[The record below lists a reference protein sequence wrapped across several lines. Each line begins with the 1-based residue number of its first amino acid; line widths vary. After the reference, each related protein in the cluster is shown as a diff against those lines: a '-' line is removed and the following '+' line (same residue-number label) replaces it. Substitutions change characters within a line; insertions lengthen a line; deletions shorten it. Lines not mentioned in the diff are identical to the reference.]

1 MELLNPSI
9 GIVFWTT
16 IAFLIL
22 LFLLRKFAWKPIL
35 TTVNQREQKI
45 SESLAAAEKAREEM
59 EKLTA
64 TNEQLLQE
72 AREERSKILAEAK
85 QIKDKMIN
93 DAKDQA
99 KAEADKIAEVNRQEI
114 ENQKNAAIAELKD
127 AAANLSLEI
136 AEKVIRKE
144 LKEDKAQQAYVKELL
159 TDIKTN

>member
-93 DAKDQA
+93 DAKDHA
-99 KAEADKIAEVNRQEI
+99 KAEADKIAEANRQEI